1 MKGIIVRVLLNVLGL
16 WIAES
21 LIDGISSLSTAGL
34 IWTAIALGLVNA
46 FVRPVLVLFT
56 LPVTLLTLGLFLLV
70 INAAMLNL
78 AAWFVDDFVV
88 VGFFDSVFGAIIVS
102 VISWACSA
110 FIGDDGKY
118 VVITR
123 R

>member
-46 FVRPVLVLFT
+46 FWMVL
-56 LPVTLLTLGLFLLV
+56 
-70 INAAMLNL
+70 
-78 AAWFVDDFVV
+78 
-88 VGFFDSVFGAIIVS
+88 
-102 VISWACSA
+102 
-110 FIGDDGKY
+110 
-118 VVITR
+118 
-123 R
+123 